1 MKRIVIA
8 CSKPTEQ
15 ERLRAML
22 MRNGYTVVA
31 EASNGM
37 AALKS
42 IRVTSPDI
50 VLLEDRL
57 PVVDGMQVA
66 KILTEENLAPTII
79 IVSKENL
86 DFIERAKDVATAFIL
101 RPYMEEQLYAA
112 IETAIASHQRL
123 SQLQQ
128 QINELQDSLKARKMI
143 EQAKGLLMTKK
154 GFSEAQSYK
163 AIQQLAMKRR
173 TSMKTVAEAILNT
186 YNANV

>member
-66 KILTEENLAPTII
+66 KILTEENP
-79 IVSKENL
+79 VSYTHL
-86 DFIERAKDVATAFIL
+86 
-101 RPYMEEQLYAA
+101 
-112 IETAIASHQRL
+112 ETAQDFNLIPPLNPLVPEKNTACMFLRY
-123 SQLQQ
+123 
-128 QINELQDSLKARKMI
+128 ELKF
-143 EQAKGLLMTKK
+143 LLAQKK
-154 GFSEAQSYK
+154 TNQKCKISRPIFHKKPCTCNHIFLPLFACTFS
-163 AIQQLAMKRR
+163 
-173 TSMKTVAEAILNT
+173 
-186 YNANV
+186 